1 VSPAAASGIRSREE
15 ILRRAVSLA
24 SVEGLEGLT
33 IGRLA
38 SDLRMTKSALF
49 ARFGSKE
56 ELQLATLESANALL
70 WRTVVEPAREAAPGL
85 TRVRALIEGY
95 LQYLEQDTL
104 PGGCFLSAAA
114 AEFDGRPGP
123 VRDAI
128 IHASRAWGKEL
139 QQQAEKARAQGELD
153 ADTDTTQLVFKL
165 GAFATRANTLYQLH
179 GDRRAFEYARHAI
192 TELIG

>member
-1 VSPAAASGIRSREE
+1 VT
-15 ILRRAVSLA
+15 LA
-24 SVEGLEGLT
+24 SLEGLEGLT

-70 WRTVVEPAREAAPGL
+70 WRQVVEPAREAAPGL
-85 TRVRALIEGY
+85 TRLRALVEGY
-95 LQYLEQDTL
+95 LRYLERDTL

-128 IHASRAWGKEL
+128 IEASRAWSKEL
-139 QQQAEKARAQGELD
+139 QQQAAKARAQGELD
-153 ADTDTTQLVFKL
+153 AGTDTTQLVFKL
-165 GAFATRANTLYQLH
+165 GAFADRANTVYQLH
-179 GDRRAFEYARHAI
+179 GDRSAFKHARAAI
-192 TELIG
+192 AELLG